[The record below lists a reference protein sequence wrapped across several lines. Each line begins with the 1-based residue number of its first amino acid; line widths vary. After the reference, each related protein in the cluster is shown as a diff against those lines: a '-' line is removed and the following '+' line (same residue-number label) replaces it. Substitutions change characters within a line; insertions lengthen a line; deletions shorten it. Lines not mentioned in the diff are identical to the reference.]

1 MGRRKKEVV
10 DVVENPTPMVE
21 DAINLPVEE
30 ENDGFVNVET
40 ENLVE
45 PVSEETQ
52 EEAPVEEALVVE
64 EPVVEAP
71 VVEYAPKTLASEPVF
86 KKIQCGASLVNVR
99 AEPDGE
105 VLFTIRNLS
114 KVKVEEEKDGWCR
127 ISGYVMSELVKDL

>member
-21 DAINLPVEE
+21 DAMNLPVEDVKE
-30 ENDGFVNVET
+30 ESTEIET
-40 ENLVE
+40 ENV
-45 PVSEETQ
+45 V
-52 EEAPVEEALVVE
+52 EAPVEES
-64 EPVVEAP
+64 PVTEAP
-71 VVEYAPKTLASEPVF
+71 VASEPVF

-114 KVKVEEEKDGWCR
+114 KIKVEDEKDGWVK
-127 ISGYVMSELVKDL
+127 ISGYVMKELVKDL

>member
-21 DAINLPVEE
+21 DAMNLPVDDVKEE
-30 ENDGFVNVET
+30 STEIET
-40 ENLVE
+40 ENVVE
-45 PVSEETQ
+45 APVEDAPV
-52 EEAPVEEALVVE
+52 EEAPVEED
-64 EPVVEAP
+64 
-71 VVEYAPKTLASEPVF
+71 APKPVASEPVF

-114 KVKVEEEKDGWCR
+114 KIKVDDEKDGWVK
-127 ISGYVMSELVKDL
+127 ISGYVMKELVKDL

>member
-21 DAINLPVEE
+21 DAMNLPVEE
-30 ENDGFVNVET
+30 ENDGFVNIET
-40 ENLVE
+40 ENVVE
-45 PVSEETQ
+45 PVSEEIQ
-52 EEAPVEEALVVE
+52 EEVPVDETPVIKEPVKEAPVIEET
-64 EPVVEAP
+64 
-71 VVEYAPKTLASEPVF
+71 PKTLASEPVF

>member
-21 DAINLPVEE
+21 DAMNLPVDDVKEE
-30 ENDGFVNVET
+30 STEIET
-40 ENLVE
+40 ENV
-45 PVSEETQ
+45 V
-52 EEAPVEEALVVE
+52 EAPVEESPVE
-64 EPVVEAP
+64 DD
-71 VVEYAPKTLASEPVF
+71 APKPVASEPVF

-114 KVKVEEEKDGWCR
+114 KIKVEDEKDGWVK
-127 ISGYVMSELVKDL
+127 ISGYVMKELVKDL